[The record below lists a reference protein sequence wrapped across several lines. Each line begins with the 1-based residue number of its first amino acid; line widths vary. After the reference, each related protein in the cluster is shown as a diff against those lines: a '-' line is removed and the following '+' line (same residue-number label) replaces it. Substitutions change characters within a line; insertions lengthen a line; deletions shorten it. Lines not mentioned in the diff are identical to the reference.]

1 MTSTVAGETAV
12 PPIRRVEL
20 DVSGMTCAACAARVE
35 TRLNKVQGV
44 RASVNYATRVA
55 TVDAPDG
62 VSVEDLCQVVH
73 RAGYEAE
80 PRTAASAER
89 IDPDDAAARSLLV
102 RLAVAAVLFVPL
114 SHLSVMFAVLP
125 GTRFA
130 GWQWVLAGLALPI
143 ITWAAWPFHKVAL
156 RNARHR
162 VASME
167 TLISVGIT
175 AATLWSSSTIF
186 VAQPPR
192 QTHGVRQALMSSDAI
207 YLEVAAGVTVFVLA
221 GRYFEARAKSKAGNA
236 LRALAALSAKS
247 VTVLLADGTEMVI
260 PAAELKEQQRF
271 VVRPGETIAADGLV
285 VEGTTAVDMSAMTGE
300 STPSRVEPDSSVI
313 GGTVVL
319 DGRLIVEA
327 AAVGADTHFAGMV
340 RLVEQAQAQKAD
352 AQRLADSL
360 AGVFV
365 PAVFVIAAL
374 TAAGWVLAG
383 AGADNAFAA
392 ALAVLVIACPC
403 ALGLATPT
411 AMMVASGRGAQL
423 GIFLKG
429 YRALETIRTVDT
441 VVFDKTGT
449 LTTGR
454 LTVSTVAPADGWDS
468 AAVLALAAAVETGSE
483 HAIATAILTATQE
496 HGPVED
502 FQALPGRGVTGMV
515 RSQKV
520 EVGRPGWVARDKT
533 VSASV
538 AAAQREA
545 ESAGQTVVLAAAD
558 GAVCGAIA
566 VTDAVKDSAAQAIA
580 ILHQR
585 GLKTVLLTGDNP
597 SAAAEVAAQVGIDDV
612 IADVLPEGKVDV
624 IEQLRERGRVVA
636 MVGDGIN
643 DGPAL
648 VSADLGL
655 AIGRGTDVAIA
666 RNRHS
671 TPNLISH
678 GLHAVMAI
686 AMAVMAWP
694 RGAELP
700 TRGPMIFFLAAVAW
714 FAVITV
720 RADGHRVANSYH
732 TLMMLAMAWM
742 YAAMGGL
749 PLARTQDPA
758 SAAMGGTDLAGM
770 PGMAGME
777 YATGQTGHAGH
788 GGRSVAPQSSADPAT
803 WIGVLNWVCTI
814 GFAAAAVFWLYRF
827 VIHRVQPAGD
837 ESRSGVGILCQLAM
851 AAGMAIMFAVML

>member
-1 MTSTVAGETAV
+1 MTTTVAGVTDAPAV
-12 PPIRRVEL
+12 RRVEL

-35 TRLNKVQGV
+35 NRLNKLDGV

-55 TVDAPDG
+55 TVDAPDALTPN
-62 VSVEDLCQVVH
+62 ELCDVVH
-73 RAGYEAE
+73 RAGYQAE
-80 PRTAASAER
+80 LRRAGNDER
-89 IDPDDAAARSLLV
+89 PDPDDAAARSLLI

-125 GTRFA
+125 STRFA
-130 GWQWVLAGLALPI
+130 GWQWLLTALALPI
-143 ITWAAWPFHKVAL
+143 VTWAAWPFHRVAL

-175 AATLWSSSTIF
+175 AATLWSMFTIF
-186 VAQPPR
+186 VSRPQR
-192 QTHGVRQALMSSDAI
+192 ETHGVWQALMSSDAI

-221 GRYFEARAKSKAGNA
+221 GRYFEARAKSKAGSA

-247 VTVLLADGTEMVI
+247 VTVLLADGTEMVL
-260 PAAELKEQQRF
+260 PAEQLKEQQRF

-285 VEGTTAVDMSAMTGE
+285 VEGDAAVDMSAMTGE
-300 STPSRVEPDSSVI
+300 SKPARVSPGTSVI

-352 AQRLADSL
+352 AQRLADRIS
-360 AGVFV
+360 GVFV

-374 TAAGWVLAG
+374 TAGGWLLAG
-383 AGADNAFAA
+383 GGVEKAFAA

-429 YRALETIRTVDT
+429 YRALEAIRTVDT

-449 LTTGR
+449 LTTGH
-454 LTVSTVAPADGWDS
+454 LAVTAVTTADGLS
-468 AAVLALAAAVETGSE
+468 AGEVLALAAAVESGSE
-483 HAIATAILTATQE
+483 HAIATAIIAATEE
-496 HGPVED
+496 HSPVQD
-502 FQALPGRGVTGMV
+502 FHALPGRGVTGTV
-515 RSQKV
+515 GTRCV
-520 EVGRPGWVARDKT
+520 EVGRPAWVGRDKDVPESICAAR
-533 VSASV
+533 VSA
-538 AAAQREA
+538 
-545 ESAGQTVVLAAAD
+545 ESEGQTVVYVAVD
-558 GAVCGAIA
+558 GAVSAA
-566 VTDAVKDSAAQAIA
+566 VAVADAVKDSAAAA
-580 ILHQR
+580 VAALHQR

-597 SAAAEVAAQVGIDDV
+597 TAAAEVAAQVGIDEV

-666 RNRHS
+666 AADVILVRDDLRS
-671 TPNLISH
+671 VPQALDLARATMRTIRVNLAWAFGYNVAAIPIAAL
-678 GLHAVMAI
+678 GLLNPLIAGA
-686 AMAVMAWP
+686 AMAFSS
-694 RGAELP
+694 
-700 TRGPMIFFLAAVAW
+700 FFV
-714 FAVITV
+714 VS
-720 RADGHRVANSYH
+720 NS
-732 TLMMLAMAWM
+732 LRL
-742 YAAMGGL
+742 
-749 PLARTQDPA
+749 RNF
-758 SAAMGGTDLAGM
+758 S
-770 PGMAGME
+770 
-777 YATGQTGHAGH
+777 GQTSKG
-788 GGRSVAPQSSADPAT
+788 
-803 WIGVLNWVCTI
+803 
-814 GFAAAAVFWLYRF
+814 
-827 VIHRVQPAGD
+827 
-837 ESRSGVGILCQLAM
+837 
-851 AAGMAIMFAVML
+851 